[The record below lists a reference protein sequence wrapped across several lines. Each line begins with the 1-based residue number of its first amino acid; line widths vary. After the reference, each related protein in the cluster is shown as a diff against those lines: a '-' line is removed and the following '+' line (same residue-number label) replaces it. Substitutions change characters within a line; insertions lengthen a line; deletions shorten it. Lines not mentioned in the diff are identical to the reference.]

1 MSVKLR
7 EKSGTDGRISLYL
20 DIYRKGKRSYEFL
33 NIYLSGNKRPTPEDK
48 ENRRV
53 AEAIRSER
61 EFDQIVRNTSVPNP
75 KKKKGDFVAWF
86 ENHPKKAEIIIL
98 NTTLINL
105 KQFTDGRPVSFE
117 EITQDWI
124 ISFQEWLLKKGTI
137 SPNSASGYIMALS
150 SMLTRAVEDKIIPI
164 NPYLQL
170 PRKKRIKRS
179 QAHRQFLT
187 MEDLELLAKAETTIP
202 LEVKHGFLLS
212 CFTGLR
218 WSDLSVLKWNC
229 FIKIKTEK
237 GTRLALDYKMV
248 KTSTREILPLSDM
261 AVKILDERK
270 KILKEAGDSG
280 ELVFPFLGDET
291 RISNTRVTRT
301 NKDLK
306 KWAKEAGLAK
316 NLHFH
321 MGRHTFAT
329 LGLTFGIDL
338 YTVSKLLGHKDI
350 KTTTIYAKIIDK
362 VKNEAVTKLP
372 SIDF

>member
-7 EKSGTDGRISLYL
+7 EKSGTDGRVSLYL

-33 NIYLSGNKRPTPEDK
+33 NIYLSGNKRPTNEDK
-48 ENRRV
+48 ENKFL
-53 AEAIRSER
+53 AEQIRSER

-86 ENHPKKAEIIIL
+86 ENHPKTSQIIL
-98 NTTLINL
+98 KTTLINL
-105 KQFTDGRPVSFE
+105 KQFTEGRPVAFE
-117 EITQDWI
+117 EINQDWI
-124 ISFQEWLLKKGTI
+124 ISFQDWLLNKGTI
-137 SPNSASGYIMALS
+137 SANSASGYIMALS
-150 SMLTRAVEDKIIPI
+150 SMLTSAVEDRIIPM

-170 PRKKRIKRS
+170 PKKKRIKRT
-179 QAHRQFLT
+179 QTHREFLT
-187 MEDLELLAKAETTIP
+187 MEDLELLAKAKTSIP

-218 WSDLSVLKWNC
+218 WSDLSRLKWNC

-237 GTRLALDYKMV
+237 GSRLALDYKMV
-248 KTSTREILPLSDM
+248 KTSSREILPLSDM
-261 AVKILDERK
+261 AEKILDERK
-270 KILKEAGDSG
+270 KVLKKAKYSG
-280 ELVFPFLGDET
+280 ELVFPLLGDEDQGE
-291 RISNTRVTRT
+291 NTRVTRT
-301 NKDLK
+301 NKALK
-306 KWAKEAGLAK
+306 KWASEAKLSK